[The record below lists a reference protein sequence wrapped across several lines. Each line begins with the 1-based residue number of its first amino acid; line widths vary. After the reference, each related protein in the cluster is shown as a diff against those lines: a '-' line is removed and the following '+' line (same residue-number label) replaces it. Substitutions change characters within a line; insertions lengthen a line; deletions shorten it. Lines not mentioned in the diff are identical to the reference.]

1 LKNLPRDLTGLL
13 VIDDQLPL
21 NPAPMPEPK
30 PPVIRASHAHLFR
43 IHSLLLLELAMSVF
57 KNTLLACVTAIAI
70 SSLLLFVPAG
80 SASAQSVPF
89 PPCVNDFRAEIAS
102 GQRSPH
108 YPRCLDAHS
117 PSNSRLIGSVD
128 ALFVPGSCPSGQVF
142 SGGSCVTI
150 QNQGG
155 QPWTMY
161 FVGQTR
167 NYKGMVANILA
178 DGRINVYWNYSLGSS
193 FFGDNRTGVYP
204 TPYLDAQVVLGTCAN
219 SRRVDYIALT
229 LAPSATASS
238 AGIPTNWGFNAT
250 VCAGSGGR

>member
-1 LKNLPRDLTGLL
+1 
-13 VIDDQLPL
+13 
-21 NPAPMPEPK
+21 
-30 PPVIRASHAHLFR
+30 
-43 IHSLLLLELAMSVF
+43 MSGY
-57 KNTLLACVTAIAI
+57 KTALMACVMVIAKVCVV
-70 SSLLLFVPAG
+70 LAAPVG
-80 SASAQSVPF
+80 NASAQTVPF

-117 PSNSRLIGSVD
+117 PSNARLVGSVD
-128 ALFVPGSCPSGQVF
+128 ARFVPGNCPSGQVF

-155 QPWTMY
+155 GGNPWTMH

-167 NYKGMVANILA
+167 NYRGMVANILS
-178 DGRINVYWNYSLGSS
+178 DGRINVYWDYSYGST
-193 FFGDNRTGVYP
+193 FFGDNRPGVYP
-204 TPYLDAQVVLGTCAN
+204 TPYLDAQVILGTCAV

-238 AGIPTNWGFNAT
+238 AGVPTSWGFNAT
-250 VCAGSGGR
+250 VCPGSGGR